1 MGPATS
7 CGKKLTKATNEI
19 KSSEGFIFFVNINT
33 ITYCLKSIKTDTDR
47 KNY

>member
-19 KSSEGFIFFVNINT
+19 KSSEGFIFFCKYQYYNLLFEK
-33 ITYCLKSIKTDTDR
+33 Y
-47 KNY
+47 KN